1 MPSRPIPNSR
11 CKVFA
16 LSKVISSSCKLFCK
30 LIRNDSCIRCA
41 AFPVGAVKVIDK
53 GGKLGSCFLLC
64 SCSFCSVVTSF
75 ATVKVLPVPG
85 PPIMIL
91 SACWLDFSMA
101 SCCIVLGLGD
111 KPLSTSCDED
121 IPLNAATFLW
131 AIFINCLAND
141 CSAYH
146 CRCSQTM

>member
-1 MPSRPIPNSR
+1 MPSLPIPNSR

-30 LIRNDSCIRCA
+30 DCCIRCA

-53 GGKLGSCFLLC
+53 GGKLGSCFLLY
-64 SCSFCSVVTSF
+64 SCPFCKLVTSL

-101 SCCIVLGLGD
+101 SCCIALGA
-111 KPLSTSCDED
+111 KPLSVPCDAD
-121 IPLNAATFLW
+121 IPNAATFLW